1 MTNNNK
7 IRLHHDFISI
17 FRGKEDIG
25 IKRGKQGKYE
35 PRGEKCEEE
44 MVDCALLFASS
55 VDFIGD
61 HCEGR
66 YCVLG
71 THDVL

>member
-25 IKRGKQGKYE
+25 TKRGKQGKYE
-35 PRGEKCEEE
+35 PRGEKCEE
-44 MVDCALLFASS
+44 
-55 VDFIGD
+55 
-61 HCEGR
+61 
-66 YCVLG
+66 
-71 THDVL
+71 